1 MKCLL
6 NIFKKH
12 ENVMEIKRKL
22 REKIQI
28 SKAGLIS
35 QIEIDNPLKQNQSF
49 LNFFFFLRV
58 DILLKKKYYFFFKFF
73 KCCFIHKILLINY
86 SIIF

>member
-58 DILLKKKYYFFFKFF
+58 DILLKKKYYFFFKFLNVVL
-73 KCCFIHKILLINY
+73 FIKFCL
-86 SIIF
+86 